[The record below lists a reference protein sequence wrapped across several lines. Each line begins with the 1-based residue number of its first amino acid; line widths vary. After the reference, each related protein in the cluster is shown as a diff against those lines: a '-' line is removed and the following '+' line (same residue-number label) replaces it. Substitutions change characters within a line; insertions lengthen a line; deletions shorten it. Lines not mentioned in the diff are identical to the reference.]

1 MVDLDEKLYFY
12 LFSLQ
17 AQAAGRPRVLPEKSR
32 GRIED
37 AGGGEEGDHGVKW
50 EGTLVWGVIMTQH
63 QSYPSPPSAE
73 EARTNPIAL
82 LELREHVAR
91 EKLVKIEEQKVK
103 QSVRETLGEA
113 LGAGHG

>member
-1 MVDLDEKLYFY
+1 MKSYI
-12 LFSLQ
+12 LFIFWF
-17 AQAAGRPRVLPEKSR
+17 RPRQLGGPGFCLKKKKKNSR

-103 QSVRETLGEA
+103 QSVRETLGEV

>member
-1 MVDLDEKLYFY
+1 MKSYI
-12 LFSLQ
+12 LFIFWF
-17 AQAAGRPRVLPEKSR
+17 RPRQLGGPGFCLKKKNSR

>member
-1 MVDLDEKLYFY
+1 MVDLDEKLYFIY
-12 LFSLQ
+12 FLVQ
-17 AQAAGRPRVLPEKSR
+17 AQAAGRPRVLKKNSR

>member
-1 MVDLDEKLYFY
+1 MKSYI
-12 LFSLQ
+12 LFIFWF
-17 AQAAGRPRVLPEKSR
+17 RPLGGPGFCLKKKKSR

-50 EGTLVWGVIMTQH
+50 EGTLVLGVIMTQH